1 MAIKKIYYNGEV
13 FEPLTPDTNQQAA
26 IDSGITETKVTT
38 YDGYQD
44 QIDGKQ
50 DELNRTIK
58 LTGDV
63 TGTVTDKGGNLEI
76 ATSQT
81 DNTLQEV
88 LTAGST
94 TDKSAV
100 FQKDA
105 NTTTIG
111 VDSIKVES
119 TDGRAVYN
127 TPGQIHLKSN
137 TSHLKFNLGN
147 GFEVDASDGIAE
159 AFLEWLG
166 GIPTTDD
173 ISGVGYFADK
183 NTASAAPQ
191 GILAFYPESI

>member
-38 YDGYQD
+38 YDGYQN

-88 LTAGST
+88 LTAG
-94 TDKSAV
+94 
-100 FQKDA
+100 
-105 NTTTIG
+105 NTTSTYTTFHKAPNTTV
-111 VDSIKVES
+111 VDAGSIRMES
-119 TDGRAVYN
+119 TDGRASYH
-127 TPGQIHLKSN
+127 TPGQVYLKSSS
-137 TSHLKFNLGN
+137 SHLNFNLSN
-147 GFEVDASDGIAE
+147 GFKIDASDGIAE

-173 ISGVGYFADK
+173 ISGVSYFTDK
-183 NTASAAPQ
+183 NAASAAPQ
-191 GILAFYPESI
+191 GILAFYPESV